1 MPDIEPVARRA
12 GWKPTLPVGRGADG
26 LVGAGKS
33 VGALKMD
40 ELGNRVSELG
50 LIFGQDGQWIRLSQ
64 AGASSPLLL
73 VSRAIIS
80 LEVEQETKEN
90 GVN

>member
-1 MPDIEPVARRA
+1 
-12 GWKPTLPVGRGADG
+12 
-26 LVGAGKS
+26 
-33 VGALKMD
+33 MD
-40 ELGNRVSELG
+40 ELGNRVSELR
-50 LIFGQDGQWIRLSQ
+50 LIYGQDGQWIRLSQ